1 MINGTI
7 YVGLDVHLRQITPAV
22 IEADGA
28 ERVLGQIPNQPKA
41 IRRLMDRLSPDR
53 SRLQVVY
60 EAGPTGFVIARQLE
74 GLGIACTVAAPA
86 QLAQRP
92 GDRVKTDRKDARKL
106 ARALRNDEVSAVAV
120 PSPELE
126 ALRSLSRLREEAMH
140 ERHRCRQQLLKLL
153 HRLGMTEP
161 AGMRRWGTRYDAWLD
176 ALALAEPVDQLVL
189 TETLAELR
197 HRGERLDRIT
207 AQLLA
212 AAADGPEAE
221 LITRLQALHG
231 IGPLTAIGLVAE
243 LGDLRR
249 FAHPRKLMAFAGLV
263 PSEQST
269 GEAVRRGGIT
279 RTGNAH
285 VRWLVTE
292 AAWHYARPSTRP
304 LASPVAER
312 ARTRLCQRYR
322 DLRARHKHPNVAV
335 VAVAR
340 EVLGFI
346 WEVAVTA

>member
-1 MINGTI
+1 MFHGTI

-22 IEADGA
+22 IAADGS

-74 GLGIACTVAAPA
+74 GLGVACTVAAPG

-153 HRLGMTEP
+153 HRLGVTEA
-161 AGMRRWGTRYDAWLD
+161 AGMRRWGTRYAAWLD

-189 TETLAELR
+189 TELLAELQ

-212 AAADGPEAE
+212 AADGPEAA
-221 LITRLQALHG
+221 LITRLQGLHG

-263 PSEQST
+263 PSEHST
-269 GEAVRRGGIT
+269 GERIQRGGIT

-292 AAWHYARPSTRP
+292 AAWHYARTSTRP

-312 ARTRLCQRYR
+312 ARIRLSQRYR

-335 VAVAR
+335 VAIAR
-340 EVLGFI
+340 ELLGFI
-346 WEVAVTA
+346 WEVATTD